1 MDGLKFDKQT
11 AVEWLEEKITK
22 QDCNEL
28 PMYVYNAIE
37 QTKEIEK
44 EQKGYSEEDILI
56 NIELA
61 MIQGLT
67 LGEYRDLLIE
77 QFKKK

>member
-1 MDGLKFDKQT
+1 M
-11 AVEWLEEKITK
+11 
-22 QDCNEL
+22 
-28 PMYVYNAIE
+28 
-37 QTKEIEK
+37 
-44 EQKGYSEEDILI
+44 YSEEDILT

-77 QFKKK
+77 QFEKK